1 MQVTLA
7 DEFFRVSIG
16 LASFCLNLLCILIY
30 LISIYIDSTSYKNIM
45 IMYLSD
51 ADLLG
56 FLALFVREVFLLRDL
71 SHWTVCRSDLNKI
84 QKNKL
89 AI

>member
-1 MQVTLA
+1 
-7 DEFFRVSIG
+7 
-16 LASFCLNLLCILIY
+16 
-30 LISIYIDSTSYKNIM
+30 
-45 IMYLSD
+45 MYLSD

-89 AI
+89 AIWNIIYTLVYFQLRQCVHSDVTSCGIIGQGKPVHKPT

>member
-1 MQVTLA
+1 
-7 DEFFRVSIG
+7 
-16 LASFCLNLLCILIY
+16 
-30 LISIYIDSTSYKNIM
+30 
-45 IMYLSD
+45 MYLSD